1 MWFLIP
7 VMAALT
13 ASPATGEVVKT
24 GPGGFEIAAS
34 VLIDVPAQ
42 QVWDTL
48 RVPARW
54 WASGHTYSGDAGNL
68 RIDAQAGGCF
78 CEALPGKGS
87 VEHARVISAQPAK
100 LLRLQGALGPLQAE
114 AATGTLRFTLAA
126 GQDNA
131 TKGTRTYVV
140 GGYLRGG
147 AEALAPLVDQ
157 VMGQQ
162 LQGLKEASQV
172 AARPTARPTAGM
184 ATAPL
189 LPDQG
194 ETLSALA
201 PAVLPLRE
209 RATIQNAWLRERLD
223 TLVPRLMRAAK
234 VDMWI
239 LVAREYAEDPV
250 LSTMLD
256 AESFHARRRT
266 ILVFHDPGNGKPVER
281 LTVSRYGLG
290 GLFAPAWKPE
300 EQPDQW
306 KALAAIVAARRPARI
321 AVNVSPATAFGD
333 GLTKG
338 QYDELAGA
346 LGSDVA
352 RIVSAERLAV
362 GWLETRTPAELARYP
377 EIVRVAHA
385 IIAQGFSTRAVTPGK
400 TTTADLVWWY
410 REKIAAMKLATWF
423 QPSVAIF
430 RRGAGELS
438 GDTVIQPGDMLWVD
452 FGITY
457 LGLNTDT
464 QHLAYVLRPGERAAP
479 RGLRD
484 GLAAANG
491 VQDAVTGAFA
501 VGRTGNEIL
510 VAARKAAVAKGL
522 RPTIYSHP
530 IGYHGHAAGSA
541 IGFWDDQQPSSRGE
555 HPVVAS
561 TAWSIELAA
570 THKVPEWGGQ
580 EVRFALEE
588 DAWFDGTRVRY
599 IDGRQTRFHLI
610 GPVAPRQKNRRR

>member
-1 MWFLIP
+1 MRLLFG

-13 ASPATGEVVKT
+13 ASPSMAEVVKA
-24 GPGGFEIAAS
+24 GPGGFELTATVSIAA
-34 VLIDVPAQ
+34 PAQ
-42 QVWDTL
+42 RVWDTL
-48 RVPARW
+48 RAPARW
-54 WASGHTYSGDAGNL
+54 WSADHTYSGDAGNL

-78 CEALPGKGS
+78 CEALPDKGS
-87 VEHARVISAQPAK
+87 IEHARVIYAQPAK

-114 AATGTLRFTLAA
+114 AATGTLTFALAPAA
-126 GQDNA
+126 GNA
-131 TKGTRTYVV
+131 TKVTMTYVV
-140 GGYLRGG
+140 GGYFRGG
-147 AEALAPLVDQ
+147 GEALAPLVDQ

-162 LQGLKEASQV
+162 LQGLKGASQV
-172 AARPTARPTAGM
+172 AAHPAAAM
-184 ATAPL
+184 AATPL

-209 RATIQNAWLRERLD
+209 RAAIQNAWLRERLD

-266 ILVFHDPGNGKPVER
+266 ILVFHDPGGGKAVER
-281 LTVSRYGLG
+281 LTVSRYGLAD
-290 GLFAPAWKPE
+290 LFAPAWKPE

-346 LGSDVA
+346 LGGDAA
-352 RIVSAERLAV
+352 RIVSAESLAV
-362 GWLETRTPAELARYP
+362 GWLETRTAAELARYP

-400 TTTADLVWWY
+400 TTAADLVWWY

-430 RRGAGELS
+430 RRGAQELS

-464 QHLAYVLRPGERAAP
+464 QHLAYVLRPGEREAP

-484 GLAAANG
+484 GLSAANG

-510 VAARKAAVAKGL
+510 VAARKAALAKGL
-522 RPTIYSHP
+522 QPTIYSHP

-541 IGFWDDQQPSSRGE
+541 IGFWDDQQPSPRGE

-570 THKVPEWGGQ
+570 THAVPEWGGQ
-580 EVRFALEE
+580 EVRFRLEE

-610 GPVAPRQKNRRR
+610 GPVAPRQKKRRR